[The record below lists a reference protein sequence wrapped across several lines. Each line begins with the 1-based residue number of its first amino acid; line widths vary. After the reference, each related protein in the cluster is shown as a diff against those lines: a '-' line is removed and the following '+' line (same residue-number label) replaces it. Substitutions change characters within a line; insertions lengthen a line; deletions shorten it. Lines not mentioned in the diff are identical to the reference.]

1 MIDLSKS
8 CIKCAHKQWNE
19 GHKMI
24 CGKTLQLVN
33 FENSCDY
40 YETDKDQQLKETN
53 EEILNQQSHATSKTR
68 VINYAL
74 DQLFIFIIMMIFG
87 VGIIIFFG
95 INSEIYNFIFVNNIA
110 SIIITLIITIF
121 YYVIFEFAFGK
132 SPAKFI
138 THTKVLTVNGKKP
151 DFTAIIIRTLCRFIP
166 FEPFTFLESNTS
178 GWHDT
183 LSNTIVIT
191 EAKKNTPKL

>member
-8 CIKCAHKQWNE
+8 CIKCIHKQWNE
-19 GHKMI
+19 DHKMI
-24 CGKTLQLVN
+24 CKKTLRQVN
-33 FENSCDY
+33 FENSCDQFEADQEQLFKEKN
-40 YETDKDQQLKETN
+40 ETVFGLQN
-53 EEILNQQSHATSKTR
+53 HATSKTR

-87 VGIIIFFG
+87 VGVILLFG

-110 SIIITLIITIF
+110 SIIITLIVNTL
-121 YYVIFEFAFGK
+121 YYIIFESAFGR

-138 THTKVLTVNGKKP
+138 THTKVLTVTGKTP
-151 DFTAIIIRTLCRFIP
+151 DFSTIILRTLCRYIP
-166 FEPFTFLESNTS
+166 FEPFSFLESNTS

-183 LSNTIVIT
+183 LSNTIVINEDKT
-191 EAKKNTPKL
+191 NTSQL